1 MDKHTADT
9 DKCKALGPVKIA
21 VTGGIGSGKSVVCTM
36 LAEKG
41 LPVVSADELSRR
53 AVEPGTT
60 AYGQIVEYF
69 GESVLLPDGNIDRP
83 ALRNVISS
91 DGKAKRA
98 LEGFV
103 HPEVFRQME
112 KRMEEAAQKESAAVV
127 MEVPLLFESGM
138 EKWFDCVVMVFTPEE
153 DRIRRIMARDG
164 VLREEARSM
173 MKIQMPE
180 EMKQKHAQ
188 LVIDNDGP
196 MEETRRSV
204 DRLHRRIM
212 EKAGANIRK
221 KCKNG

>member
-1 MDKHTADT
+1 M
-9 DKCKALGPVKIA
+9 KIA
-21 VTGGIGSGKSVVCTM
+21 VTGGIGSGKSVVCRM

-53 AVEPGTT
+53 AVAPGTP

-69 GESVLLPDGNIDRP
+69 GESILLADGNIDRP
-83 ALRNVISS
+83 ALRNVIRS
-91 DGKAKRA
+91 DGKAKEV
-98 LEGFV
+98 LESFV

-112 KRMEEAAQKESAAVV
+112 KRLEEAARKEAAAIV

-138 EKWFDCVVMVFTPEE
+138 EKWFDCVILVFTPEE
-153 DRIRRIMARDG
+153 GRIRRIMERDG
-164 VLREEARSM
+164 VSREEAGSM

-180 EMKQKHAQ
+180 EMKRKQAHR
-188 LVIDNDGP
+188 VIDNDGP

-204 DRLHRRIM
+204 DRLHNRIM

-221 KCKNG
+221 KNEKG